1 MGKKLPFGSLFV
13 LKFSLLSDSIGIYDS
28 KYPKAN
34 NNVENS
40 VMIGICAVVNIFD
53 PTMPESSCRFVVPPG
68 TLTIMSSRRLSA
80 DTVADQIM

>member
-1 MGKKLPFGSLFV
+1 VKNSLSGRTEQNFTPLSFNWMGKELQLGSLFV

-40 VMIGICAVVNIFD
+40 VMIGIC
-53 PTMPESSCRFVVPPG
+53 G
-68 TLTIMSSRRLSA
+68 
-80 DTVADQIM
+80 